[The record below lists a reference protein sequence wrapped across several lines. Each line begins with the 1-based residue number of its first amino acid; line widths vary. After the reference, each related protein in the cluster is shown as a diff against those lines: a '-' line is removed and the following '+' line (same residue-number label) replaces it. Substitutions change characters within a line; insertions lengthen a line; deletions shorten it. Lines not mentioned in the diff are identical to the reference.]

1 MFQPLNCSE
10 NLSYLV
16 GFRLSLVV
24 LDIHA
29 RIARP
34 WHAID
39 AMARSLLP
47 RASEKVIA
55 HLAGVH
61 ETDALRVLPHAGQ
74 DIFDIGHIVMISIVI
89 LSINKES
96 PGSTTRS
103 LHEACRDHVFSINP
117 RYTLAHGDEQAA

>member
-16 GFRLSLVV
+16 GLRLSLVV
-24 LDIHA
+24 LDIHS

-34 WHAID
+34 RHAID
-39 AMARSLLP
+39 AMAGSLLP

-55 HLAGVH
+55 HLAGVR
-61 ETDALRVLPHAGQ
+61 ETDARRVLSHAGQ

-89 LSINKES
+89 LPVNEEN
-96 PGSTTRS
+96 PLSTTRS
-103 LHEACRDHVFSINP
+103 ARGP
-117 RYTLAHGDEQAA
+117 QG